1 MIVMLKKITA
11 IAVTLV
17 LAACGGPQRPRFG
30 DGVID
35 RALAGAPGMA
45 QPSTI
50 VAAELA
56 FARAA
61 QEQGQWTA
69 FAQFAADD
77 ALMFVPE
84 LVNAKQWLKAQQDPA
99 QAVSWQ
105 PHQVWMSCD
114 GSLAVTKGAWQRG
127 ERAGY
132 FTTVWQRQDDGGYKW
147 VMDQGDVLADPLDP
161 PEFIASKISDCRD
174 VSKPPPPPRPQS
186 LYEEGTRQGAGS
198 SRDGMLR
205 YDWVYLPDGRRV
217 STAEIFLKGEWQQI
231 IAIDVPPEEKSAE

>member
-11 IAVTLV
+11 VALTLV

-77 ALMFVPE
+77 AVMFVPE
-84 LVNAKQWLKAQQDPA
+84 PVNAKQWLKVQQDPA

-127 ERAGY
+127 EQVGY

-147 VMDQGDVLADPLDP
+147 IMDQGDVLAEPLVEPD
-161 PEFIASKISDCRD
+161 FIQTQIADCGSKAIIPQNALPTDVIVKKFISVDQTLAWAVEVWPNCSRQLDGFLASREGTIRFVQLSASDQSEASCR
-174 VSKPPPPPRPQS
+174 RPQ
-186 LYEEGTRQGAGS
+186 
-198 SRDGMLR
+198 
-205 YDWVYLPDGRRV
+205 
-217 STAEIFLKGEWQQI
+217 
-231 IAIDVPPEEKSAE
+231 